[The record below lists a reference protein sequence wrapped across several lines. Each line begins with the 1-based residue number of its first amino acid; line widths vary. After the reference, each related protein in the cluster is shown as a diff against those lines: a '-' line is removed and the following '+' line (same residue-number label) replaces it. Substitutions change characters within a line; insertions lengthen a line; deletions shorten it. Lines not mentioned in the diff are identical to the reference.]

1 MPYALAFTIAALLGG
16 SIISPL
22 AAQVAVIPTTQPP
35 PKPGDVATLDG
46 IMKAYYDV
54 VSGPVGSLP
63 DPTRDQ
69 SLHHPNAQVT
79 LLDRKADR
87 TATVAVITLADY
99 YRRGGLGP
107 RKRGFFEHEIHRVTE
122 RIGSLAHVW
131 STYESAETP
140 GGKSFSRG
148 INSIQLYWDGHRW
161 WVLGWV
167 FDDERAGNRIPPE
180 YLPTPH

>member
-1 MPYALAFTIAALLGG
+1 MPPRLTTLVVVGTLIAR
-16 SIISPL
+16 PVV
-22 AAQVAVIPTTQPP
+22 AQVAVIPTTQPP
-35 PKPGDVATLDG
+35 ARTEDVATLDG
-46 IMKAYYDV
+46 IMKAYYAV

-69 SLHHPNAQVT
+69 SLHHPNAQIT
-79 LLDRKADR
+79 LLNRKADG

-122 RIGSLAHVW
+122 RIGALTHVW

-140 GGKSFSRG
+140 GGKPFSRG
-148 INSIQLYWDGHRW
+148 INSIQLYWDGHRF

-167 FDDERAGNRIPPE
+167 FDDERAGNRVPPE
-180 YLPTPH
+180 YLPAPH